1 MVVVVV
7 LVVVVVV
14 HGSSD
19 KRLGSLSNLESCCI
33 GWGGGGSRR
42 WHPLLLGRRIGTR
55 QAKQTGKQLWMLEH
69 GFSMSLPLWGSS
81 WLTSS

>member
-7 LVVVVVV
+7 VVVVVV

-33 GWGGGGSRR
+33 GLGGG
-42 WHPLLLGRRIGTR
+42 
-55 QAKQTGKQLWMLEH
+55 
-69 GFSMSLPLWGSS
+69 
-81 WLTSS
+81 